1 MAPRA
6 NWKGYLKLSLVSCPV
21 ALFPAVSRT
30 ERISFHLINRDT
42 GHRLRQQYVDS
53 VTGDI
58 VERDEQVRGYE
69 IGKNDYITLEES
81 EIAEQALESTHTID
95 IETFVP
101 REEIDEVYL
110 DGSYYLA
117 PDNKV
122 ADEPFV
128 VIRDA
133 MRKSNVVGLARVVL
147 AGRERM
153 VMIEPRDKGL
163 LATTLHY
170 KFEVRDEKPYFE
182 SIPDLKL
189 SKDVL
194 DLAAHIIET
203 KRGKFDPTKFEDR
216 YQDALVGLIRAKR
229 AGKPLPAAPQPKTP
243 SNVINLMDA
252 LRRSVAAESGRGG
265 GIGAKATGKPT
276 AKTHRPA
283 KKVVPAAKSSAKRR
297 VKKAS

>member
-30 ERISFHLINRDT
+30 ERISFHLINRET

-53 VTGDI
+53 VTGEI
-58 VERDEQVRGYE
+58 VERDEMVRGYE

-81 EIAEQALESTHTID
+81 EIAEQAMESTHTID

-117 PDNKV
+117 PDDKV
-122 ADEPFV
+122 ANEPFV

-133 MRKSNVVGLARVVL
+133 MRKSNMVGLARVVL
-147 AGRERM
+147 AGRERI
-153 VMIEPRDKGL
+153 VMIEARDNGL

-170 KFEVRDEKPYFE
+170 KYEVRDEKPYFE

-189 SKDVL
+189 SKEML
-194 DLAAHIIET
+194 DLAAHIIDT

-216 YQDALVGLIRAKR
+216 YQDALVALIRAKR
-229 AGKPLPAAPQPKTP
+229 AGKPMPAAPQPKAP

-252 LRRSVAAESGRGG
+252 LRRSVDAESRRGST
-265 GIGAKATGKPT
+265 APRKAPS
-276 AKTHRPA
+276 KTQAA
-283 KKVVPAAKSSAKRR
+283 KKAAPSRAASTKRR
-297 VKKAS
+297 VKRAS